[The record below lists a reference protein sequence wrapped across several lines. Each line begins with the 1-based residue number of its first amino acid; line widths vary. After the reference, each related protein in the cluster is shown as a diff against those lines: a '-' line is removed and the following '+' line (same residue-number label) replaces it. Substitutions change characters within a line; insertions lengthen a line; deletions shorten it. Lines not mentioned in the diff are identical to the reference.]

1 MINKKYI
8 FTSLLFC
15 QKKQG
20 FVNLKKG
27 IKIAC
32 SNIIFV
38 DKTEIID
45 TPYTKFKS
53 VHAQYVA
60 KLRYSKQML
69 TSLLFCTEVKVF
81 VKR

>member
-1 MINKKYI
+1 
-8 FTSLLFC
+8 
-15 QKKQG
+15 
-20 FVNLKKG
+20 LKKG

-32 SNIIFV
+32 FNIVFV

-60 KLRYSKQML
+60 ELIYSK
-69 TSLLFCTEVKVF
+69 
-81 VKR
+81 